1 VRGRNRAGQVLINRG
16 RVGRRNLAGR
26 ACGRDFR
33 QAEIENLGVAA
44 LGHKDVGG
52 FDVAVDDALG
62 MRGVEGVGD
71 LNAERQ
77 ERLKVQWPKR
87 GHVLQR
93 LAVEK
98 FHGDEGFAIL
108 LADVVDG
115 ANVGMVQGG
124 SRLRFTLKT
133 GQRLG
138 ISRHFVG

>member
-1 VRGRNRAGQVLINRG
+1 VAVLADATWLDE
-16 RVGRRNLAGR
+16 LAG
-26 ACGRDFR
+26 AIFR

-71 LNAERQ
+71 PQCPSDRSVS
-77 ERLKVQWPKR
+77 RSSGRSVVMCFSVWPSRNSMAMK
-87 GHVLQR
+87 
-93 LAVEK
+93 ASPS
-98 FHGDEGFAIL
+98 L

>member
-1 VRGRNRAGQVLINRG
+1 VAVLADATWLDE
-16 RVGRRNLAGR
+16 LAGAIFAR
-26 ACGRDFR
+26 PKSRILAWPRLVTKMLAGLMSRWTMPWEC
-33 QAEIENLGVAA
+33 AA
-44 LGHKDVGG
+44 VK
-52 FDVAVDDALG
+52 
-62 MRGVEGVGD
+62 GVGD

-115 ANVGMVQGG
+115 ANVGMVQAEAACA
-124 SRLRFTLKT
+124 SR
-133 GQRLG
+133 
-138 ISRHFVG
+138 